1 MTTTSTEY
9 ISQAEKQLRTL
20 TDQLHQLD
28 SELTRTRL
36 TAHSRQRLTELH
48 QSMADSAVEV
58 QRQLIAAQRT
68 SPKAEKIPVLDLVC
82 R

>member
-1 MTTTSTEY
+1 MTTSTEY
-9 ISQAEKQLRTL
+9 ISQAEKQLKTL

-68 SPKAEKIPVLDLVC
+68 SPKVEMMPLLNITC
-82 R
+82 H

>member
-1 MTTTSTEY
+1 MTTSTEY
-9 ISQAEKQLRTL
+9 ILQAEKQLRTL
-20 TDQLHQLD
+20 TDQLYQLD

-58 QRQLIAAQRT
+58 QRQLMAAQRT
-68 SPKAEKIPVLDLVC
+68 SPKVEKMPVFDLVC

>member
-1 MTTTSTEY
+1 MTTSTEY
-9 ISQAEKQLRTL
+9 ILQAEKQLRTL

-36 TAHSRQRLTELH
+36 TAHSRQRLTKLH

-68 SPKAEKIPVLDLVC
+68 SPKVEKIPVLDLVC

>member
-1 MTTTSTEY
+1 MTTSTEY
-9 ISQAEKQLRTL
+9 ILQAEKQLRTL

-48 QSMADSAVEV
+48 QSIADSAVEV

-68 SPKAEKIPVLDLVC
+68 SPQVGKIPVLDLVC

>member
-1 MTTTSTEY
+1 MTTSTEY
-9 ISQAEKQLRTL
+9 ISQAKKQLRTL

-36 TAHSRQRLTELH
+36 TGDARQQLTELR
-48 QSMADSAVEV
+48 QSMEDSVVEV
-58 QRQLIAAQRT
+58 QRQLMAAQRT
-68 SPKAEKIPVLDLVC
+68 VPQRAMMPVLDLVC